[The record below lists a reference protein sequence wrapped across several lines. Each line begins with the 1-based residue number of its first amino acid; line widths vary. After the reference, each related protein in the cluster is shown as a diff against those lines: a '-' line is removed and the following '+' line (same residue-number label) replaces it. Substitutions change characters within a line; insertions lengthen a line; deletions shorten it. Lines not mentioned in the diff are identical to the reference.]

1 MISTHRSFSTEGGL
15 NAKRR
20 QQRPLPCR
28 AATKWSAL
36 AVGFAAWGLGE
47 VAWAQG
53 SPATTAPGTAGVTAD
68 PRKPVIVPPKL
79 LYAPAPKPSAPPVS
93 PDATAA
99 EPQPS
104 PEVLL
109 KVTIAKDGSVDNAEV
124 VTSGGLAL
132 DQQALSDAKQFVFT
146 PAQRDGVAI
155 PAAISYLYRVDS
167 ALSAASEEP
176 SDPALDAAANTGILE
191 GRLVIAGPDVPL
203 AGTLVTITDGAGTVR
218 EAYTDADGRFV
229 ASNLSAGQYTVEAK
243 SAGFNSLSVTE
254 DVVAGE
260 ATNVLYRI
268 TEVSEGIEVVVLG
281 EKLPREV
288 TRRTLERREI
298 SKVPGTGGDALRAIQ
313 SLPGVARPPG
323 LAGLLIVRGSSPQD
337 TNYFFDGALVPI
349 VYHFGGL
356 SSVVPTEMLDRLD
369 FYPGNFST
377 RFGRVTG
384 GTIDVGLRSPNT
396 SCNADYGRRL
406 PEGEDPKDCYH
417 ALVQADLID
426 TRVLVQGPIAD
437 DWSFAI
443 GGRRSWVDTW
453 LKPVLESAGAGVTTA
468 PVYYDYQAFVEYK
481 PNKRQKLR
489 FQFYGSSDALE
500 VLINNPSAQEAAFSG
515 SLQFSTGFYRGQVVY
530 QHQLTRELELNSTLA
545 IGRDMLGFGIGPV
558 EFSLDTYPVTM
569 RTEFGWN
576 LFPGFKLNTG
586 LDMWAGP
593 FDVFVRAPLPPAEGE
608 PDGGPVTGKPL
619 LETSDSGEIFRP
631 GWYAEAEIQPTE
643 RLLLVPGLRI
653 DYARDSGHADIGPR
667 LTGRYLLRGAP
678 SDVDA
683 DGNKALKTSLK
694 GGLGYFY
701 KPPEF
706 QQTNDVF
713 GTPNLQSNRALHA
726 SVGVEQ
732 GLTEQVDLSVEGYLK
747 ELDRQVVPGV
757 TTQYT
762 NLGTG
767 RVIGAEMLLK
777 YKADAR
783 FFGWVAY
790 TISKSTRKNGP
801 DEEEYRFQFD
811 QTHNLIMLG
820 SYRLGDGWEIG
831 ARFRVVSGN
840 MDTPVTRFPG
850 LPGFYVDPSGSY
862 TPLQGKQN
870 SERLPLFHQLDV
882 RLERTWQFA
891 DWRLL
896 AYLDVWNAYNNAAVE
911 AYQYNFDFSSRAP
924 QTGLP
929 ILPSLGLRGEF

>member
-1 MISTHRSFSTEGGL
+1 MWGPDAEYP
-15 NAKRR
+15 AAA
-20 QQRPLPCR
+20 R
-28 AATKWSAL
+28 AA
-36 AVGFAAWGLGE
+36 GQAA
-47 VAWAQG
+47 
-53 SPATTAPGTAGVTAD
+53 
-68 PRKPVIVPPKL
+68 
-79 LYAPAPKPSAPPVS
+79 
-93 PDATAA
+93 
-99 EPQPS
+99 
-104 PEVLL
+104 EVLL
-109 KVTIAKDGSVDNAEV
+109 KVTISRDGAVSDAV
-124 VTSGGLAL
+124 VTTSAGAEF
-132 DQQALSDAKQFVFT
+132 DAAAVSAVKRFVFT
-146 PAQRDGVAI
+146 PAQRDGVAV
-155 PAAISYLYRVDS
+155 PVAISYLYRFDTAEAAQGGAS
-167 ALSAASEEP
+167 QATETEELSAA
-176 SDPALDAAANTGILE
+176 AAGILE
-191 GRLVIAGPDVPL
+191 GRILIAGPDIPL
-203 AGTLVTITDGAGTVR
+203 AGTLVKIADAEGSVR
-218 EAYTDADGRFV
+218 EVYTDADGRFAAV
-229 ASNLSAGQYTVEAK
+229 DLPAGEYQLQAEA
-243 SAGFNSLSVTE
+243 AGFEKLMASELVA
-254 DVVAGE
+254 AGE
-260 ATNVLYRI
+260 ATTVVYRL
-268 TEVSEGIEVVVLG
+268 TEVSEGVEVVVLG

-396 SCNADYGRRL
+396 SCNADNGQRL
-406 PEGEDPKDCYH
+406 PEGEDSKDCFH
-417 ALVQADLID
+417 ALAQADLID
-426 TRVLVQGPIAD
+426 TRLLIQGPIAK
-437 DWSFAI
+437 DWSFAL
-443 GGRRSWVDTW
+443 GGRRSWIDTW

-500 VLINNPSAQEAAFSG
+500 LLINNPSAQEAAFSG

-530 QHQLTRELELNSTLA
+530 QHQLTRDVELNTTLA
-545 IGRDMLGFGIGPV
+545 IGRDSIGFGLGPLKFDI
-558 EFSLDTYPVTM
+558 ETHPILL

-576 LFPGFKLNTG
+576 VMSGLKVNTG
-586 LDMWAGP
+586 IDMWMAP
-593 FDVFVRAPLPPAEGE
+593 YDVFVRAPLPPSPGE
-608 PDGGPVTGKPL
+608 PDGGPVTSKPL
-619 LETSDSGEIFRP
+619 FESSESSEIFRP
-631 GWYAEAEIQPTE
+631 GWYAEAEVQPTN

-653 DYARDSGHADIGPR
+653 DYSRDTNRADIAPR
-667 LTGRYLLRGAP
+667 ITGRYLLNGAP
-678 SDVDA
+678 SDLDA
-683 DGNKALKTSLK
+683 QGTRALKTALK

-706 QQTNDVF
+706 QQTNPVF
-713 GTPNLQSNRALHA
+713 GTEDLQSNRALHA
-726 SVGVEQ
+726 SLGIEQ
-732 GLTEQVDLSVEGYLK
+732 GVTDQIDLSVEGYLK
-747 ELDRQVVPGV
+747 ELDRQVVSG
-757 TTQYT
+757 TATRYT
-762 NLGTG
+762 NDGTG
-767 RVIGAEMLLK
+767 RVIGAEFLLK
-777 YKADAR
+777 YKPDAR

-820 SYRLGDGWEIG
+820 SYRLGDGWEVG

-840 MDTPVTRFPG
+840 MRTPVAKFPA
-850 LPGFYVDPSGSY
+850 LAALLDADSY
-862 TPLQGKQN
+862 SYAELQGKPF

-882 RLERTWQFA
+882 RLERSWQFT

-911 AYQYNFDFSSRAP
+911 DYQYNFDFSSRAP
-924 QTGLP
+924 QLGLP
-929 ILPSLGLRGEF
+929 VLPSIGLRGEF

>member
-1 MISTHRSFSTEGGL
+1 MISKH
-15 NAKRR
+15 
-20 QQRPLPCR
+20 
-28 AATKWSAL
+28 
-36 AVGFAAWGLGE
+36 
-47 VAWAQG
+47 QG
-53 SPATTAPGTAGVTAD
+53 SSTQGSSVRRRTTAGPLGGMFGALPALTFGLVSWLGSADARAQEQAPPAAAPGAVSAE
-68 PRKPVIVPPKL
+68 PPKPVIVPPKL
-79 LYAPAPKPSAPPVS
+79 VYAPEPKPLAPPPAPADGGPV
-93 PDATAA
+93 TAA
-99 EPQPS
+99 PS
-104 PEVLL
+104 EVLL
-109 KVTIAKDGSVDNAEV
+109 KVTIAKDGSVSAAEV
-124 VTSGGLAL
+124 VTSAGPEL
-132 DQQALSDAKQFVFT
+132 DAQALSEAKQFVFT

-155 PAAISYLYRVDS
+155 PAAISYLYRANATPGS
-167 ALSAASEEP
+167 AQGAAEAEPVEASAT
-176 SDPALDAAANTGILE
+176 TGILE
-191 GRLVIAGPDVPL
+191 GRLLIAGPDVPL
-203 AGTLVTITDGAGTVR
+203 AGTLIKITDASGAVR

-229 ASNLSAGQYTVEAK
+229 AVELAPGEYTVRAE
-243 SAGFNSLSVTE
+243 SAGFQPLSVTE
-254 DVVAGE
+254 AVLAGE
-260 ATNVLYRI
+260 ATSVVYRI
-268 TEVSEGIEVVVLG
+268 SEISEGIEVVVLG

-426 TRVLVQGPIAD
+426 TRVLIQGPIAK
-437 DWSFAI
+437 DWSFAL

-515 SLQFSTGFYRGQVVY
+515 SLQFSTGFYRAQVVY
-530 QHQLTRELELNSTLA
+530 QHQLTQNLELNTTLA
-545 IGRDMLGFGIGPV
+545 IGQDRIGFGLGPV
-558 EFSLDTYPVTM
+558 KFDLDTYPVLM

-576 LFPGFKLNTG
+576 VMPGFKLNTG
-586 LDMWAGP
+586 IDMWAAP
-593 FDVFVRAPLPPAEGE
+593 FNVFVRAPLPPPAGQ
-608 PDGGPVTGKPL
+608 PDTGTITGKPL
-619 LETSDSGEIFRP
+619 LETSDKGETFRP
-631 GWYAEAEIQPTE
+631 GWYAEAELQPTE

-653 DYARDSGHADIGPR
+653 DYARDSGQTDIGPR
-667 LTGRYLLRGAP
+667 ITGRYLLNGAP
-678 SDVDA
+678 SDTDA
-683 DGNKALKTSLK
+683 DGNKPRVTALK

-706 QQTNDVF
+706 QQTNEVF

-726 SVGVEQ
+726 SLGVDQ
-732 GLTEQVDLSVEGYLK
+732 GITDQIDVSVEGYLK
-747 ELDRQVVPGV
+747 ELDRQVVSGINP
-757 TTQYT
+757 QYT

-777 YKADAR
+777 YKPDTR
-783 FFGWVAY
+783 FFGWIAY

-801 DEEEYRFQFD
+801 GEEEYRFQFD

-831 ARFRVVSGN
+831 ARFRVVSGS
-840 MDTPVTRFPG
+840 MVTPVAQYPALPALLAG
-850 LPGFYVDPSGSY
+850 LSASY
-862 TPLQGKQN
+862 SPLEGKPF

-896 AYLDVWNAYNNAAVE
+896 AYLDVWNAYNNPAVE
-911 AYQYNFDFSSRAP
+911 GYQYNFDFSSRAP

-929 ILPSLGLRGEF
+929 ILPSVGLRGEF